1 VALVTAEPSWPVH
14 FLHLYATETE
24 RLSTSSAWL
33 RRGLQLGE
41 RVVWSEPSDLP
52 GGRSVASVLEE
63 GGVDVVAARAAGR
76 LVQLPPAEFYP
87 PGSQVTIVDQAL
99 ADGFPAVRIA
109 ADGDTASRTLS
120 PAAFVESE
128 RMVEV
133 LCRTRPMSYM
143 CQYERSLTVGSRLD
157 QISEI
162 HPQGLRERRGQV
174 YASGDVVELAGEF
187 DMSNE
192 DVLGAALRA
201 ASGAA
206 SGASGNRSVALEIG
220 LSRVTFLSR
229 GACRVLVLATEPL
242 RMAGGVVRLAGPQP
256 HVEAALRVL
265 ELGNVPHMQLVV
277 KEP

>member
-1 VALVTAEPSWPVH
+1 V
-14 FLHLYATETE
+14 
-24 RLSTSSAWL
+24 
-33 RRGLQLGE
+33 QK
-41 RVVWSEPSDLP
+41 
-52 GGRSVASVLEE
+52 E
-63 GGVDVVAARAAGR
+63 GGVDVVAARSAGR
-76 LVQLPPAEFYP
+76 LVRLSPAELYP
-87 PGSQVTIVDQAL
+87 PGRQVTIVDQAL

-109 ADGDTASRTLS
+109 ADGDAASRTLS
-120 PAAFVESE
+120 STAFVESE

-157 QISEI
+157 RITEI
-162 HPQGLRERRGQV
+162 HPQGLRERHGQV
-174 YASGDVVELAGEF
+174 YASGDVLELAGEF

-206 SGASGNRSVALEIG
+206 GAGSVALEIG

-265 ELGNVPHMQLVV
+265 ELGNVSNMQLVV
-277 KEP
+277 REP